1 MVTVGFDVGKRE
13 LVGVRI
19 DRSVQAKESYRI
31 TNNKET
37 INTFL
42 DKLTSKFRHL
52 QICSEATAEYH
63 KTLSLS
69 CLEKGIKFYLLNP
82 IATKQFTRATVRKKK
97 TDPSDALVI
106 AKLRHQGEGRL
117 VSEKDFQPA
126 KMILRTSVK
135 LANMAQSLML
145 TKKRIEAHYPDE
157 ADSIAIIDHCLQ
169 TVSRGV
175 KELRSK
181 AKIEDCETVNLLC
194 SIPGIGQIT
203 ANTLIAEIIDIE
215 RFKSS
220 KSLTAYSGL
229 DPRVRQSG
237 VTLQRNTRLT
247 KRGSPYLRRAIFM
260 ATSIGLRH
268 DPELGAYYQKKR
280 QESKSYKEAVVAT
293 SKKLIN
299 RIYSVWKRRSPY
311 VKVRI

>member
-31 TNNKET
+31 ANNKET
-37 INTFL
+37 IDPFL
-42 DKLTSKFRHL
+42 DKLTNRFRHL

-63 KTLSLS
+63 KALCLS
-69 CLEKGIKFYLLNP
+69 CLEKDIKFYLLNP

-135 LANMAQSLML
+135 LSNMAQSLTL
-145 TKKRIEAHYPDE
+145 TKKRIEDNYPDE
-157 ADSIAIIDHCLQ
+157 TDSITIIDHCLQ
-169 TVSRGV
+169 TVSQGV

-181 AKIEDCETVNLLC
+181 AKIEDGETVNLLC
-194 SIPGIGQIT
+194 SIPGIGPIT
-203 ANTLIAEIIDIE
+203 ANTLITEIIDID
-215 RFKSS
+215 RFKNS
-220 KSLTAYSGL
+220 KSLIAYSGL

-247 KRGSPYLRRAIFM
+247 KRGSPYLRRAIFT

-280 QESKSYKEAVVAT
+280 QEGKSYKEAIVAT
-293 SKKLIN
+293 CKKLIN

-311 VKVRI
+311 VKVRT